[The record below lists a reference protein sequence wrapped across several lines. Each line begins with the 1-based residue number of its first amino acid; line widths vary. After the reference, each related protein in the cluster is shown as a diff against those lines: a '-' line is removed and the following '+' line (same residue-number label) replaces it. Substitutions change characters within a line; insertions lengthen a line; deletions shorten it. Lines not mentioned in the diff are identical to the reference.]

1 MTKRLLHRQTR
12 LVHYLTSGGAIFGDP
27 DHRPADPVLWGIDR
41 HLLRMEARFSFEKR
55 MEKIAAVLPRT
66 FDLLGAQREILIRQF
81 IEAHPPIHIGRLENA
96 RQFCDFLM
104 VGDRREPL
112 MPPYLPDIAACEFA
126 VATARFRAEESTPDE
141 QHSRMDGRMPPRF
154 IRRSPSTVLLR
165 TGYDI
170 RPIFESASEAIDP
183 VARDVGL
190 AIVATAAGHPPAIFE
205 LPPPVF
211 DLLALFDSWADA
223 SKFDNWKDA
232 AEIIAELV
240 KAGLLEVRR

>member
-96 RQFCDFLM
+96 RQFCDFM
-104 VGDRREPL
+104 VGDRREPP
-112 MPPYLPDIAACEFA
+112 MPPYLPDIAACELA
-126 VATARFRAEESTPDE
+126 VATARIRAGESTPDE
-141 QHSRMDGRMPPRF
+141 QHSSMDGRMPPRF

-183 VARDVGL
+183 IARDVRL
-190 AIVATAAGHPPAIFE
+190 AIVATAAGHPPEIFE
-205 LPPPVF
+205 LAASVF
-211 DLLALFDSWADA
+211 ELLALLDGWADA
-223 SKFDNWKDA
+223 SKFDELKDA
-232 AEIIAELV
+232 GEMIDELV